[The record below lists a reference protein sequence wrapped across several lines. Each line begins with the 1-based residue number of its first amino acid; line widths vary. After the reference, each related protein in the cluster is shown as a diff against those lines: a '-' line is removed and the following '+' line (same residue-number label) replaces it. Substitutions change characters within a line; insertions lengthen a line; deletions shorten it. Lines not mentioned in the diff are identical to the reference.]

1 MKSSEQAYDDLTA
14 IKGIG
19 PARQRWLRESLH
31 VRTYEDFAALSIGQ
45 IASQLKADGQ
55 IVSRSVIEAWLVKA
69 GELAASAGRS
79 ATPHLESAGA
89 KVANSPAREDD
100 DWKPFASMV
109 VEFQIPKIEGRA
121 GEYRTKVAYME
132 GDAGESWPGI
142 ESKLLC
148 QWMLDHIRDK
158 VGLELE
164 EYEPTQ
170 AEPAEAPSAAR
181 VSAKVKIRQMR
192 VFQPPQSETPILRI
206 EAGKPSEGS
215 VKGDKPFTIEVDFE
229 VSGLAAVD
237 KARKQIECGARSYA
251 YELAKGTSILLSDT
265 GPNPLKAGKST
276 YTFTLPEAT
285 LKPGS
290 YRLWVIMTTQAALV
304 VPDYL
309 EVLRFRVL

>member
-31 VRTYEDFAALSIGQ
+31 VRTYEDLAALSIGQ
-45 IASQLKADGQ
+45 IASRLKADGQ
-55 IVSRSVIEAWLVKA
+55 IASRSVIEAWLIRA
-69 GELAASAGRS
+69 GELAGSAGRS
-79 ATPHLESAGA
+79 VTPHLESAGA
-89 KVANSPAREDD
+89 KVANSLAREGG
-100 DWKPFASMV
+100 WKPFASFV
-109 VEFQIPKIEGRA
+109 VEFQTREIEGRA
-121 GEYRTKVAYME
+121 GEHRTAVQHME
-132 GDAGESWPGI
+132 KDANRFWSGI
-142 ESKLLC
+142 ESKNLC
-148 QWMLDHIRDK
+148 QWMLDQIRDK
-158 VGLELE
+158 VGLEPE

-170 AEPAEAPSAAR
+170 AQSAEAPSAAR

-192 VFQPPQSETPILRI
+192 VSQPPQSETPILRI

-251 YELAKGTSILLSDT
+251 YELAKETSILLGDT
-265 GPNPLKAGKST
+265 GLNPLKAGKST

-285 LKPGS
+285 LEPGS
-290 YRLWVIMTTQAALV
+290 YRLYVIMTTQAALV
-304 VPDYL
+304 IPDYL